1 MADAV
6 PEFISQ
12 RRRWLNGA
20 FFAAVYSLL
29 HFKQVWATDHT
40 IWRKILLHIE
50 FVYQF
55 VQLLFTF
62 FSLANF
68 YLTFYFVAGSLS
80 DPQMDPFGHN
90 IGKYIFFILRYTC
103 TLLICMQFILS
114 MGNRP
119 QGAKKM
125 FFWSMVMYGIIMA
138 YTTFASF
145 YIVIV
150 QLKDPKAEKSIG
162 NNVFTNLIISTATT
176 IGLYFLMSF
185 MYLDPW
191 HMFTSS
197 AQYFALLPS
206 YIATL
211 QVYAFCN
218 THDITW
224 GTKGDN
230 VAKTDLGD
238 ARGKT
243 KNVVELEMP
252 SEQLD
257 IDSGYDEALRN
268 LRDRV
273 EVPETPISE
282 SQQQE
287 DYYRAVRTYMV
298 VIWMISNAILA
309 MTVSEAYSDR
319 KVTNNFYLT
328 FILWAVAALAF
339 FRAIGSTTFLV
350 INSIQA
356 IMETKLKWQDKIDDK
371 KSNRTGLGGGRKYGR
386 NKWWKFG
393 FGGGVSSSW
402 FSGSTISS
410 KLSSMA
416 PSNWGGSSVGR

>member
-1 MADAV
+1 M
-6 PEFISQ
+6 
-12 RRRWLNGA
+12 
-20 FFAAVYSLL
+20 YSLL
-29 HFKQVWATDHT
+29 HFKQVWYTDHT
-40 IWRKILLHIE
+40 LWRKILLHIE

-80 DPQMDPFGHN
+80 DPQLDPFGHN
-90 IGKYIFFILRYTC
+90 IGKYIFYVLRYTC

-150 QLKDPKAEKSIG
+150 QLKDPKAEKTIG

-238 ARGKT
+238 AKAKT

-273 EVPETPISE
+273 EVPTPPISE

-298 VIWMISNAILA
+298 VIWLISNAILA
-309 MTVSEAYSDR
+309 MAVSEAYSNR

-328 FILWAVAALAF
+328 FILWAVAGLAF
-339 FRAIGSTTFLV
+339 FRAVGSTTFLV
-350 INSIQA
+350 INSIHA
-356 IMETKLKWQDKIDDK
+356 IMETKLKWQDKMDDK
-371 KSNRTGLGGGRKYGR
+371 KSTRTGLGGGRR
-386 NKWWKFG
+386 KFG
-393 FGGGVSSSW
+393 RFGGGGWFSFGRGGGSASSW
-402 FSGSTISS
+402 WSGSAISS
-410 KLSSMA
+410 KLSSMT
-416 PSNWGGSSVGR
+416 PSSWGGSSVGR

>member
-1 MADAV
+1 
-6 PEFISQ
+6 
-12 RRRWLNGA
+12 
-20 FFAAVYSLL
+20 VYSLL

-68 YLTFYFVAGSLS
+68 YLTFYFVAGSLA
-80 DPQMDPFGHN
+80 DPELDPFGHN
-90 IGKYIFFILRYTC
+90 IGKYIFYILRYTC

-125 FFWSMVMYGIIMA
+125 FFWSMVMYGVIMA

-150 QLKDPKAEKSIG
+150 QLKDPKAPKTIG
-162 NNVFTNLIISTATT
+162 ANVFTNLIISTATT

-238 ARGKT
+238 AKGKT

-273 EVPETPISE
+273 EVPELRVPATRRLLPRRAHLHGRHLAH
-282 SQQQE
+282 QQ
-287 DYYRAVRTYMV
+287 RHPRH
-298 VIWMISNAILA
+298 
-309 MTVSEAYSDR
+309 DR
-319 KVTNNFYLT
+319 Q
-328 FILWAVAALAF
+328 
-339 FRAIGSTTFLV
+339 R
-350 INSIQA
+350 SIRRPPRH
-356 IMETKLKWQDKIDDK
+356 E
-371 KSNRTGLGGGRKYGR
+371 
-386 NKWWKFG
+386 
-393 FGGGVSSSW
+393 
-402 FSGSTISS
+402 
-410 KLSSMA
+410 
-416 PSNWGGSSVGR
+416 